1 MLHTNMPVN
10 LTEALEAASPIHF
23 DPTNLTTALRELG
36 YTYYAN
42 LTISNSSSHCYLA
55 FPPYTPLIFPNGTF
69 ANATSCFAPINS
81 LQARGVLALVF
92 GSLFAITIL
101 FTLINL
107 RKHGK
112 GYLPR
117 EKHFKAVGR
126 RWQWYWMLFVA
137 ACGTISCFTGV
148 DVDRDYVLGLPM
160 TLQCFFLTLLNP
172 GLNAV
177 VWEYVRHWG
186 SWESRRLLGADPFAF
201 KDGDL
206 RSRIEF
212 YLPVV
217 FYLLDWLVFF
227 MTIPRSWTTVQQQRS
242 SQQAAAIAAPA
253 ATDLRFKVAG
263 ILSALC
269 FVVICFSMAHSKYHY
284 KAPLWKRTMMPMI
297 VLNLGCH
304 TGYWVAGAWRWDL
317 NPFNLETDLGFQYSL
332 NLLTALS
339 ILGHLNVGG
348 YFRENDD
355 KLLIAERAARGQ
367 EVDAQLAREGD
378 RAKPSWWSRSALDA
392 DKLRAERDLEMRAFS
407 RTGANVRTIEDDESG
422 SWWWQRRKEERKD
435 PDNKSSPASPDTE
448 LNRVQGASLLQPET
462 SDPRLRRR
470 TSQTRSELSSA
481 PSYSTFEARPQVV
494 RSMLDI

>member
-1 MLHTNMPVN
+1 MAVN
-10 LTEALEAASPIHF
+10 PTEALETPSPIHL
-23 DPTNLTTALRELG
+23 DPTNLTTALRGLG

-42 LTISNSSSHCYLA
+42 MTISNSSSHCYLA

-81 LQARGVLALVF
+81 LQTRGIHALVY

-107 RKHGK
+107 RRHGK
-112 GYLPR
+112 VLPR

-126 RWQWYWMLFVA
+126 RWQWYWMLWVA

-148 DVDRDYVLGLPM
+148 NVDRDYVLGLPM

-172 GLNAV
+172 GLNAL

-186 SWESRRLLGADPFAF
+186 SWESRRLLEADPFAF

-206 RSRIEF
+206 RSRIES

-227 MTIPRSWTTVQQQRS
+227 MTVPRSWTTVQQQRS
-242 SQQAAAIAAPA
+242 SEQATAIAAPA

-269 FVVICFSMAHSKYHY
+269 FVVICFSMVHSKHHY
-284 KAPLWKRTMMPMI
+284 KAPLWTRTIMPVI
-297 VLNLGCH
+297 VLHLGCH
-304 TGYWVAGAWRWDL
+304 TGYWIASAWRWDL
-317 NPFNLETDLGFQYSL
+317 NPFNLETDLVFQYSL
-332 NLLTALS
+332 NLSTVLS
-339 ILGHLNVGG
+339 ILSHLNIHD

-355 KLLIAERAARGQ
+355 RLLIAERAARVQ
-367 EVDAQLAREGD
+367 EMDAQLAGQGD
-378 RAKPSWWSRSALDA
+378 KAKPSWWSRSALDA
-392 DKLRAERDLEMRAFS
+392 DRLPAERGVEMRAFS
-407 RTGANVRTIEDDESG
+407 RTVGNVRTIEEGESG
-422 SWWWQRRKEERKD
+422 SWWWQRSNDQGKD
-435 PDNKSSPASPDTE
+435 PENKSRPANSNTE
-448 LNRVQGASLLQPET
+448 LNRVQGASVLQPEVG
-462 SDPRLRRR
+462 DPPRRRR
-470 TSQTRSELSSA
+470 TSQTRSEVSSA
-481 PSYSTFEARPQVV
+481 ASYSTFEARP
-494 RSMLDI
+494 